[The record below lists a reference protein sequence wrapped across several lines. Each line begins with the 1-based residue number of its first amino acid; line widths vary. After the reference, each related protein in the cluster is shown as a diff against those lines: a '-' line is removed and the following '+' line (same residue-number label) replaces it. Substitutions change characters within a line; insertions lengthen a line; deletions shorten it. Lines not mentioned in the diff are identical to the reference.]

1 MGKIQ
6 HPETTGTFPLGQQIV
21 WNPDP
26 EWIKNS
32 NLQEFMET
40 RAIKSLDELQKRS
53 VSDPKWFWHEVLVDL
68 QIEFSTPYSSVLD
81 TANGIENPVWC
92 VDGKMNIVHNCLDKW
107 LASDVSDTTAI
118 IWESETGYR
127 EVLTYRELDSR
138 VCQCANALRQIG
150 LGKGDSVGLFMPMTL
165 DLVVSFLAVAKIGA
179 IILPL
184 FSGYG
189 SRAIATRLRDGGA
202 RAVFTSDGF
211 FRRGKTVHLK
221 AVLDEALQE
230 CPDVE
235 TVIVSNLISDGK
247 LKMNSNRDIWWDTL
261 VPGQPV
267 HAETEKTSAEDVVMI
282 IYTSGTTGEP
292 KGAVHT
298 HCGFPIKAAQD
309 MRQAMDLK
317 RGELMY
323 WMTDMGWMMG
333 PWLVFGTLLNGAAML
348 FYDGAPDYPDVGK
361 LWRMVEENRVTHLGV
376 SPVLVRALKPHG
388 TSAVQNADLSSLRAV
403 CSTGSPWDPESW
415 FWVFEN
421 VLESKKPI
429 LNYSGGTEISGGI
442 ISGNFFTPMK
452 PCSFSGPIPGM
463 AADVIDEQGRSIRG
477 AVGELVIRG
486 PWIGMTRGFWN
497 DQERYIQSYWS
508 RFRNVWVHGDF
519 AAIDSDGLWYILGR
533 SDDTIKV
540 AGKRLGP
547 AEVEAII
554 NGHDSIRESAAI
566 GAPHE
571 IKGEELVIY
580 CVPESPNLATDSLR
594 CELTQ
599 LVIDGLGKPLKPS
612 TILFSTSL
620 PKTRNAKVMRRLI
633 RAVYLNAPPGDTS
646 SLADPDT
653 LDAIRH
659 AR

>member
-1 MGKIQ
+1 
-6 HPETTGTFPLGQQIV
+6 
-21 WNPDP
+21 
-26 EWIKNS
+26 
-32 NLQEFMET
+32 
-40 RAIKSLDELQKRS
+40 
-53 VSDPKWFWHEVLVDL
+53 
-68 QIEFSTPYSSVLD
+68 
-81 TANGIENPVWC
+81 
-92 VDGKMNIVHNCLDKW
+92 
-107 LASDVSDTTAI
+107 
-118 IWESETGYR
+118 
-127 EVLTYRELDSR
+127 
-138 VCQCANALRQIG
+138 
-150 LGKGDSVGLFMPMTL
+150 
-165 DLVVSFLAVAKIGA
+165 
-179 IILPL
+179 
-184 FSGYG
+184 
-189 SRAIATRLRDGGA
+189 
-202 RAVFTSDGF
+202 
-211 FRRGKTVHLK
+211 
-221 AVLDEALQE
+221 
-230 CPDVE
+230 
-235 TVIVSNLISDGK
+235 
-247 LKMNSNRDIWWDTL
+247 
-261 VPGQPV
+261 
-267 HAETEKTSAEDVVMI
+267 MI

-292 KGAVHT
+292 KGTVHT

-633 RAVYLNAPPGDTS
+633 RAVYLTAPPGDTS

>member
-292 KGAVHT
+292 KGTVHT

>member
-107 LASDVSDTTAI
+107 LASNVSDTTAI

-292 KGAVHT
+292 KGTVHT

-452 PCSFSGPIPGM
+452 PCSFSGPVPGM